1 MTSASLPVIELQ
13 HVEKSYSSSGLPW
26 SRRRF
31 KVLRDINFRLFS
43 GEIVGLIGLSGEG
56 KSTLARLLLGL
67 ESTSHGSLRFYG
79 QDLHHWKKRHPGK
92 ISAVFQDYTDSVNP
106 TWNVGRIIEEP
117 LAILGKREAG
127 RVAALLTSVGLDPQ
141 FAQRYPHELSGGQL
155 QRVCIARALISS
167 PVFTVFDE
175 AVSSLDVSI
184 QAEIL
189 ALLKQLHTPETTWL
203 FISHNLTAVTFL
215 CSRLLFLHNGAIVA
229 DIPTNRL
236 SDLNNDYANQLIDA
250 VLPFNTNLSNAL
262 HE

>member
-1 MTSASLPVIELQ
+1 MTPASLPVIELQ
-13 HVEKSYSSSGLPW
+13 HVEKSYSSSVLPW
-26 SRRRF
+26 NHQRF

-67 ESTSHGSLRFYG
+67 ESPDNGSLRFNG
-79 QDLHHWKKRHPGK
+79 QDLRHWKKRHPGK

-117 LAILGKREAG
+117 LAILGRKEEG
-127 RVAALLTSVGLDPQ
+127 RVAALLLSLGLDPK

-184 QAEIL
+184 QTEIL
-189 ALLKQLHTPETTWL
+189 TLLKQLHKPEDTWF

-215 CSRLLFLHNGAIVA
+215 CSRLLFLHNGTIVT

-236 SDLNNDYANQLIDA
+236 SDLDDDYANQLVDA
-250 VLPFNTNLSNAL
+250 ILPFKTNLSNVP